1 MTNTLQARY
10 GLKTDQYSSHR
21 QIANWLKLYKA
32 RAIPD
37 RPCVVY
43 DIGCAQGLIGQ
54 LLPPAEFILFG
65 IDADPVAIRQAALLY
80 RQVVLADIE
89 AQMPAKFS
97 DPPDVMVLADV
108 LEHTRNPTDC
118 LKNLCRAYLD
128 PRARVIIS
136 LPNIAHLYIRL
147 SLLTERFEY
156 TDRGLL
162 DRTHLRFFTMASALK
177 MIRECKIDV
186 ERVATTPAPLPLVN
200 PLFAEGRLLW
210 PFHQLNAA
218 LAGIFK
224 TLLGYQ
230 IIVYG
235 VFQP

>member
-1 MTNTLQARY
+1 
-10 GLKTDQYSSHR
+10 
-21 QIANWLKLYKA
+21 
-32 RAIPD
+32 
-37 RPCVVY
+37 
-43 DIGCAQGLIGQ
+43 
-54 LLPPAEFILFG
+54 
-65 IDADPVAIRQAALLY
+65 
-80 RQVVLADIE
+80 
-89 AQMPAKFS
+89 
-97 DPPDVMVLADV
+97 
-108 LEHTRNPTDC
+108 
-118 LKNLCRAYLD
+118 
-128 PRARVIIS
+128 VIIS

-218 LAGIFK
+218 LARIFK